1 MIQSLISCLVKWLNE
16 FPTKS
21 VISKTMIPSMIV
33 EGKTNTD
40 FNLERIVFGSYYLVH
55 TGTSS
60 DMNRSSI
67 LYIALKKSNNCGVN

>member
-1 MIQSLISCLVKWLNE
+1 
-16 FPTKS
+16 
-21 VISKTMIPSMIV
+21 MIPSMIV